1 MTSFF
6 LFALLLLTIV
16 LGRLRQLRTWRL
28 SHLIPS
34 MTFFRVALAAALIGR
49 ILSGLGVQ
57 EEVVNWVALTA
68 KTYLVLALAE
78 LVLDGLWV
86 VLARLNHRGGVAPP
100 RILKDLTL
108 VATAFVVVAAELNS
122 QGVLTTIGSAA
133 VLGGLAFI
141 LGPGSATQISN
152 IAAALVAQVEKQFSV
167 GDWIEMSGVVGRV
180 DNISWNNTYVYD
192 DATAAYVVI
201 PNSVIDRDKIVNYS
215 RPLSTEYRI
224 ELEVSLPLDMPPG
237 AALPL
242 LADVLNDHP
251 EIIDSSRNTI
261 WIRSIHD
268 SGILYAIRFWIA
280 DFTRRNP
287 IRSEIY
293 SSIWYSIERAGYSMP
308 LSIVDMRTSNSIRK
322 DQARRLQ
329 DEEQMSFKSLRSI
342 ELFASLCD
350 DEVWDIVRKDR
361 LLGFGRGE
369 LVVKKGDVGG
379 SMYVILEGLCSV
391 LIVNP
396 SDEQTMVEIAQLKP
410 GTIFG
415 EISALTN
422 DPRTASVKAVSHL
435 RLQEISQQQIK
446 DLFLNNHEAM
456 AEFAK
461 VMAAREEARSSFTPD
476 QKQSFETSL
485 LQRMAKTFN
494 LFQSS

>member
-49 ILSGLGVQ
+49 ILTGLGVQ
-57 EEVVNWVALTA
+57 GEVVNWIALTA

-141 LGPGSATQISN
+141 VGPGSATQISN
-152 IAAALVAQVEKQFSV
+152 ISAALVAQVEKQFSV

-237 AALPL
+237 AALSL
-242 LADVLNDHP
+242 LADVLNNHP
-251 EIIDSSRNTI
+251 EIIDSTRNTI

-268 SGILYAIRFWIA
+268 SDILYAIRFWIA
-280 DFTRRNP
+280 NF
-287 IRSEIY
+287 
-293 SSIWYSIERAGYSMP
+293 
-308 LSIVDMRTSNSIRK
+308 
-322 DQARRLQ
+322 
-329 DEEQMSFKSLRSI
+329 
-342 ELFASLCD
+342 
-350 DEVWDIVRKDR
+350 
-361 LLGFGRGE
+361 
-369 LVVKKGDVGG
+369 
-379 SMYVILEGLCSV
+379 
-391 LIVNP
+391 
-396 SDEQTMVEIAQLKP
+396 
-410 GTIFG
+410 
-415 EISALTN
+415 
-422 DPRTASVKAVSHL
+422 PR
-435 RLQEISQQQIK
+435 
-446 DLFLNNHEAM
+446 
-456 AEFAK
+456 
-461 VMAAREEARSSFTPD
+461 
-476 QKQSFETSL
+476 
-485 LQRMAKTFN
+485 
-494 LFQSS
+494 

>member
-86 VLARLNHRGGVAPP
+86 VLARLNHRGGVIPP

-133 VLGGLAFI
+133 VLGELACI

-224 ELEVSLPLDMPPG
+224 ELEVSLPLDMPPVT
-237 AALPL
+237 ALHL
-242 LADVLNDHP
+242 LADVLDDHP

-287 IRSEIY
+287 IRS
-293 SSIWYSIERAGYSMP
+293 
-308 LSIVDMRTSNSIRK
+308 TK
-322 DQARRLQ
+322 
-329 DEEQMSFKSLRSI
+329 SF
-342 ELFASLCD
+342 
-350 DEVWDIVRKDR
+350 
-361 LLGFGRGE
+361 
-369 LVVKKGDVGG
+369 
-379 SMYVILEGLCSV
+379 
-391 LIVNP
+391 
-396 SDEQTMVEIAQLKP
+396 
-410 GTIFG
+410 
-415 EISALTN
+415 
-422 DPRTASVKAVSHL
+422 
-435 RLQEISQQQIK
+435 
-446 DLFLNNHEAM
+446 
-456 AEFAK
+456 
-461 VMAAREEARSSFTPD
+461 
-476 QKQSFETSL
+476 L
-485 LQRMAKTFN
+485 LQAGGGGWGT
-494 LFQSS
+494 LLQSKQPSP

>member
-6 LFALLLLTIV
+6 LFALLLLTII
-16 LGRLRQLRTWRL
+16 LGRLRQLRTWRF

-49 ILSGLGVQ
+49 ILARLGVQ
-57 EEVVNWVALTA
+57 GEVVNWVALTA
-68 KTYLVLALAE
+68 KTYLFLALAE

-86 VLARLNHRGGVAPP
+86 VLARLNRGGVTPP

-108 VATAFVVVAAELNS
+108 VAAAFIVVAAELNS
-122 QGVLTTIGSAA
+122 QGALTTIGSAA

-141 LGPGSATQISN
+141 VGPGSATQISN
-152 IAAALVAQVEKQFSV
+152 ISAALVAQVEKQFSV
-167 GDWIEMSGVVGRV
+167 GDWIEMSGIVGRV

-192 DATAAYVVI
+192 DATAAFVVI

-237 AALPL
+237 ASLSL
-242 LADVLNDHP
+242 LADVLNSHP
-251 EIIDSSRNTI
+251 EIIDPTRNTI

-280 DFTRRNP
+280 SFPRRNP

-293 SSIWYSIERAGYSMP
+293 SSIWYGIERAGYSMP
-308 LSIVDMRTSNSIRK
+308 LSIVDMRTSDSIRT
-322 DQARRLQ
+322 DHARRLHA
-329 DEEQMSFKSLRSI
+329 EEQMSFKLLRSI

-350 DEVWDIVRKDR
+350 DEVWDIVHKDR
-361 LLGFGRGE
+361 LLGFGYGE
-369 LVVKKGDVGG
+369 LVVKQGDAGG
-379 SMYVILEGLCSV
+379 SMYVILEGQCSV
-391 LIVNP
+391 LIVDP
-396 SDEQTMVEIAQLKP
+396 SDEERMVEIAQLNP

-422 DPRTASVKAVSHL
+422 DLRTASVKAVSHL

-446 DLFLNNHEAM
+446 DLFLNNREAM
-456 AEFAK
+456 TEFAK
-461 VMAAREEARSSFTPD
+461 VMAAREEARSSFTPE